1 MKKAHFVLLVATA
14 ILALSSAYS
23 LAAIN
28 QVYNIGFEWYSQLD
42 GHYEGIYRD
51 VSTDRQVL
59 PSKDIDLKLS
69 IIDSQ
74 KKLKAAIEEIGATA
88 KAITSDSLSSF
99 VYICCYLGQTDSP
112 EFRIKVVDIAQRG
125 NNLEVRLSIN
135 TPETLMAV
143 MSDQNARYRPV
154 DIIKINKSAFPS
166 KGRLYAVFKNQD
178 GIQLSE
184 QYIEVR

>member
-1 MKKAHFVLLVATA
+1 MKKSHVVLLVATA

-28 QVYNIGFEWYSQLD
+28 QVYNIDFEWYSQLE
-42 GHYEGIYRD
+42 GRYEGIYRD

-74 KKLKAAIEEIGATA
+74 EKLKAADKEIEGAVNIMTGGSF
-88 KAITSDSLSSF
+88 SDN
-99 VYICCYLGQTDSP
+99 VYICCSLGRTDSP

-135 TPETLMAV
+135 TPEALTAV
-143 MSDQNARYRPV
+143 TTDQNARYRPV
-154 DIIKINKSAFPS
+154 DIIKINKNAFPS

-178 GIQLSE
+178 GIQVSD
-184 QYIEVR
+184 QYFEVR